1 MKQRKDYASKLT
13 KEDLIKGGIT
23 LITEEGLV
31 FKGEKEAVIS
41 STAGGYLVINL
52 YDLDEEGNKI
62 KRPLTRTFKG
72 CKKSVDTYVYQ
83 TRVIGL
89 HRAM

>member
-1 MKQRKDYASKLT
+1 MKNRTYASKLT

-31 FKGEKEAVIS
+31 YKGEKEATLSTS
-41 STAGGYLVINL
+41 SNGYLSFNI
-52 YDLDEEGNKI
+52 YALDEEGNRI
-62 KRPLTRTFKG
+62 KRPITRVFKG
-72 CKKSVDTYVYQ
+72 RTTTTDTYVYQ
-83 TRVIGL
+83 SKLIGL